1 MGMRNGTWRWGGGVV
16 RVRGRTRIERR
27 EGEVAKTRLA
37 HPRRIESRPQHQEAA
52 THLMGITRHF
62 HAALEANPWFS
73 AIAAGVTGDDIVG
86 VGSAHPPHFAVRRG
100 GSPALGG
107 VGRREGWG
115 GGEEWVEDTGVGR

>member
-52 THLMGITRHF
+52 THIMVITRHF
-62 HAALEANPWFS
+62 HAAIEATPCFS
-73 AIAAGVTGDDIVG
+73 SIVAGVIGDDMGVVG
-86 VGSAHPPHFAVRRG
+86 WTHPHLSAARIG
-100 GSPALGG
+100 GKRAPAATLWI
-107 VGRREGWG
+107 GRDH
-115 GGEEWVEDTGVGR
+115 V